1 MPDYSLIFIQGGG
14 IVMKKLLALI
24 LTFILAMSMVAC
36 NGSSNPKDE
45 SITIS
50 IASLKGPTS
59 IGLVNLYNRSDNN
72 ETTNKYNYTIA
83 GAADEI
89 SPKLISGEID
99 IAAVPCNLASV
110 LYNKTEGE
118 VVVAAVNTL
127 GVLYIL
133 GKNVTDINAEDPSLE
148 SLKGKTIYTTGQ
160 GTTPEYTLRY
170 LLQSAGIDPDKD
182 VTIEFLSEA
191 SEVVSKISTLD
202 SAVVMLPQPYA
213 TVAMTQDENLKILFD
228 VTNEWNRLNTDSTVV
243 TGVVVARKS
252 FITEHEAAF
261 KAFLEEYRESAALA
275 NTDVE
280 GTATLVENYDIFKAA
295 IAKKAIPYC
304 NIVYI
309 DGTDM
314 KNKISSYLTVLFNA
328 NAASVGG
335 TLPADDFYYIP

>member
-1 MPDYSLIFIQGGG
+1 
-14 IVMKKLLALI
+14 MKKLLALI